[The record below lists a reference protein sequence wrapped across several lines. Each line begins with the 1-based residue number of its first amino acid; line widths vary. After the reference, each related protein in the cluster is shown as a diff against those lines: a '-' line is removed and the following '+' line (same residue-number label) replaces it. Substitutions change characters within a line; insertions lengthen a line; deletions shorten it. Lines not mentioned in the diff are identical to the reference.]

1 MINPILNK
9 VSEIALNIK
18 VPTPYLVGGFP
29 RDQVLGRANKVADFD
44 ITNGDNSIHMLAGAV
59 AAILKINDPN
69 LVFEYMQDN
78 HAKITSNQVIL
89 DFSSHFISPQS
100 FDYVKVEDGMLLEL
114 ISRDFSCNTL
124 LMKMDGSGI
133 EDRLGTA
140 MADIKAKII
149 KTNMAP
155 SITLV
160 NDPKR
165 VVRAIYLAAKIGF
178 EIDESIVSF
187 VRSNPDIIRNVNKKF
202 INDKIR
208 QAISFDSEK
217 TNRYISQMGL
227 SI

>member
-1 MINPILNK
+1 LTE
-9 VSEIALNIK
+9 V
-18 VPTPYLVGGFP
+18 
-29 RDQVLGRANKVADFD
+29 VLGDETSD
-44 ITNGDNSIHMLAGAV
+44 LGAV
-59 AAILKINDPN
+59 
-69 LVFEYMQDN
+69 
-78 HAKITSNQVIL
+78 
-89 DFSSHFISPQS
+89 
-100 FDYVKVEDGMLLEL
+100 G
-114 ISRDFSCNTL
+114 C
-124 LMKMDGSGI
+124 GI

-208 QAISFDSEK
+208 QAMSFDSEK